1 MKLFKEIADWTY
13 SLAIALAMAIVI
25 NAFVFQPTRVVGSS
39 MEPSLHNNDYVF
51 VSKLSHTFAGAP
63 DYGDIVIIDSRVFRE
78 RGVKDDLADPVSTY
92 LSVVKLAEVDNHIW
106 IKRVIGKPGDTIE
119 IMDGKVYR
127 NGTELNEPYIKETMR
142 TAAPKK
148 ITVPTSEVYV
158 LGDNRN
164 NSSDSRYIGPVP
176 ISHVLGKVVWVL

>member
-1 MKLFKEIADWTY
+1 MKILKEIADWTY

-39 MEPSLHNNDYVF
+39 MEPNLHNNDYVF
-51 VSKLSHTFAGAP
+51 VSKLSHTFVGTP

-92 LSVVKLAEVDNHIW
+92 LSVVKLAEVDTHIW
-106 IKRVIGKPGDTIE
+106 IKRIVGKPGDTIE
-119 IMDGKVYR
+119 IKDGQVYR
-127 NGTELNEPYIKETMR
+127 NGSVLDEPYIKETMR
-142 TAAPKK
+142 AAAPKK
-148 ITVPTSEVYV
+148 VTVPSNQVYV

-176 ISHVLGKVVWVL
+176 VSHVLGKVVWVL

>member
-1 MKLFKEIADWTY
+1 MKLLKEIADWAY
-13 SLAIALAMAIVI
+13 SLAIALALAIVI

-39 MEPSLHNNDYVF
+39 MEPNLHNNDYVF
-51 VSKLSHTFAGAP
+51 VSKLTHTFVGTP
-63 DYGDIVIIDSRVFRE
+63 DYNDIVIIDSRVFRE
-78 RGVKDDLADPVSTY
+78 RSVKDDLADPISTY

-119 IMDGKVYR
+119 IKDGQVYR
-127 NGTELNEPYIKETMR
+127 NGTILEESYIKEPMR
-142 TAAPKK
+142 PAAPKK
-148 ITVPTSEVYV
+148 IIVPPSQVYV

-176 ISHVLGKVVWVL
+176 VSHVLGKVVMVL

>member
-148 ITVPTSEVYV
+148 VIVPSSEVYV